1 MVVFDLQDEKGNN
14 CLLQCWV
21 SGQFIQ
27 FPQPTGAETGTQR
40 DDEVTS
46 DPFSSRFGGSHIRII
61 GYTCPTP
68 KSVPLVLG
76 SPIFWC

>member
-1 MVVFDLQDEKGNN
+1 MVVFDLQDEKGNS

-27 FPQPTGAETGTQR
+27 FPQPPGAETGTQR

-46 DPFSSRFGGSHIRII
+46 DPFPQFVGRHIRII